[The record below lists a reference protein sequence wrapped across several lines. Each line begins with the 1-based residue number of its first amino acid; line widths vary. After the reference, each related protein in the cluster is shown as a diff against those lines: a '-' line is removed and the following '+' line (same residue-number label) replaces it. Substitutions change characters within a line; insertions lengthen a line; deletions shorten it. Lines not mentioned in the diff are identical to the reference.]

1 MCGVAVRVK
10 DQRMSLVEAGWLKI
24 RQGHPK
30 RSIIYIYIVHGCL
43 FIFIFCGSVKKSKKK
58 CKLECSSVIVFSS
71 SLHQNRSENYYK

>member
-43 FIFIFCGSVKKSKKK
+43 FIFIFCGSVKKSKKM
-58 CKLECSSVIVFSS
+58 LIGVFFRDRF
-71 SLHQNRSENYYK
+71 LVRLAPK